1 MGRGC
6 SRGNTQFFMSFNFL
20 KAKRNHKNK
29 TELLFT
35 KDLNK
40 TIFSEDQ
47 KILLT
52 GTIKELK
59 FLLLWNHRF
68 FIRHFWSTFE
78 FNFHIRNS
86 SNSSVDQYFWP
97 MIFPP
102 TVYACLD
109 IPPFLSY
116 VLSFFTIRVRPLVL
130 FGMDLFLPTDWYQHQ
145 NARTL
150 LGLMAFLDIL
160 LVKGPSLILWKLTKT
175 VKSVTQLGIK
185 SKGVSIQQSLP
196 TSEGSPNIFIWE

>member
-1 MGRGC
+1 MYIYVYNITLPNPLEEYKFGKVEGKSMGRGC
-6 SRGNTQFFMSFNFL
+6 SRGNAHFFMSFNFL

-68 FIRHFWSTFE
+68 FIRHF
-78 FNFHIRNS
+78 
-86 SNSSVDQYFWP
+86 
-97 MIFPP
+97 
-102 TVYACLD
+102 
-109 IPPFLSY
+109 
-116 VLSFFTIRVRPLVL
+116 
-130 FGMDLFLPTDWYQHQ
+130 
-145 NARTL
+145 
-150 LGLMAFLDIL
+150 
-160 LVKGPSLILWKLTKT
+160 
-175 VKSVTQLGIK
+175 
-185 SKGVSIQQSLP
+185 
-196 TSEGSPNIFIWE
+196 